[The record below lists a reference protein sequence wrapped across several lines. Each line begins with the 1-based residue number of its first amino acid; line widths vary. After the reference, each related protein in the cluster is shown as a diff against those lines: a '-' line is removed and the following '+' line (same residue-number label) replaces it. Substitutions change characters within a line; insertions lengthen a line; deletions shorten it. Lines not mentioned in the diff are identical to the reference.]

1 MQVIDEKFQPNSQ
14 NLLNRIKELTR
25 RESITI
31 TELERI
37 IGASKGVL
45 SRALSKGTDI
55 QSKWLIKIVENFQ
68 QYNPEWLLTGKGSM
82 LRNTMEKSET
92 GGELV
97 KLAKEKVPAPSPEL
111 QEIPVYDIRASAG
124 LGMLFS
130 DQSRQIP
137 IEYLRIPYLPKADGA
152 LFVTGDSMYPLLK
165 AGDIVIFRRVNNIPD
180 GFIWGEIYLLDIN
193 LNGDE
198 FVSIKYVQKS
208 EKGDEYIKLV
218 SHNEHHHS
226 KDIPVSSVRT
236 AAHVLAS
243 IRFNTML

>member
-1 MQVIDEKFQPNSQ
+1 MTKKERLNAIKNHLGFTKNIDFARYLGIKPTTLSMWYKRNTFDIE
-14 NLLNRIKELTR
+14 LLFKKCDFL
-25 RESITI
+25 
-31 TELERI
+31 
-37 IGASKGVL
+37 
-45 SRALSKGTDI
+45 
-55 QSKWLIKIVENFQ
+55 
-68 QYNPEWLLTGKGSM
+68 NPEWLLTGKGPM
-82 LRNTMEKSET
+82 LRKHIKTVGT

-97 KLAKEKVPAPSPEL
+97 KLAKEKAPAPSTEL

-124 LGMLFS
+124 LGMIFS

-236 AAHVLAS
+236 AAHILAS